1 MKKFRTKET
10 LPKKKEIDLQQRELV
25 VLDLSIKGEK
35 GWTKFQEL
43 LGFSEKDRN
52 YWDREETQKELT
64 VLGQFIERI
73 FWKIQEFKEEDIKI
87 NLKNFLLREDQEGF
101 NVSWDSPYCLGYY
114 DSIADLTPL
123 YPEDIFEVLINLDRA
138 ILFCREENRK
148 RKYEIIK
155 NQINL
160 INNALII
167 P

>member
-73 FWKIQEFKEEDIKI
+73 FWKIQ
-87 NLKNFLLREDQEGF
+87 
-101 NVSWDSPYCLGYY
+101 S
-114 DSIADLTPL
+114 
-123 YPEDIFEVLINLDRA
+123 
-138 ILFCREENRK
+138 
-148 RKYEIIK
+148 
-155 NQINL
+155 
-160 INNALII
+160 
-167 P
+167 